1 MQSEK
6 VMPAVLAQVFQAVL
20 DRVQHVLD
28 CTHTHVTNLELGS
41 YVCTSSANSTN
52 DAMQGV
58 DSTIAI
64 MRVTWYAE
72 GVPEWVAVKV
82 KWSPRQLTMVFVCHP
97 AFFNVNGVVVL

>member
-1 MQSEK
+1 
-6 VMPAVLAQVFQAVL
+6 
-20 DRVQHVLD
+20 
-28 CTHTHVTNLELGS
+28 
-41 YVCTSSANSTN
+41 
-52 DAMQGV
+52 MQGV